1 MKILMLTWEYPPR
14 IVGGISRVVHD
25 LSHRLTKEG
34 HTVHVITYLD
44 GDVKKFEKDKDV
56 YVHRVPNYMIA
67 TNNFIDWVLQ
77 LNFNMI
83 SKANE
88 LIAKEGKFD
97 VIHAHDWLT
106 AYAAKTLKDSYDIP
120 LVSTIHATES
130 GRNSGIHTETQKY
143 INDTEWLLTYE
154 SVEVIVNSNYMKNEL
169 QRLFSIPFDKI
180 NVIPNGINLNK
191 FRNAERN
198 YDFRRRYAADNEKI
212 IFFAG
217 RLVPEKGV
225 QYLIQAL
232 PKILYNY
239 NDAKLVIAGEGGMLD
254 ELKQLAYNLGVAN
267 KVYFTGKLDNTQ
279 LIDMY
284 KCADVAVFPSTYEP
298 FGIVAIE
305 AMLAEVP
312 IVVSD
317 IGGLNEIV
325 EHGITGMKSYAG
337 NSNSLADSICA
348 ILYNH
353 KLANDLV
360 KNAKAKVRDK
370 YNWTMIAD
378 DTHFVYEKAISQTV
392 AQKQAYRIE
401 QSEAQKKKKRQ
412 NKSSKEIN
420 NLIDFQSKQIFA

>member
-25 LSHRLTKEG
+25 LSHKLTKEG
-34 HTVHVITYLD
+34 HTVHVVTYLD
-44 GDVKKFEKDKDV
+44 GDVKEFEKDKDV

-67 TNNFIDWVLQ
+67 TNNFIDWILQ

-83 SKANE
+83 AKANE

-106 AYAAKTLKDSYDIP
+106 AYAAKTLKDSYGIP
-120 LVSTIHATES
+120 LVSTIHATEA
-130 GRNSGIHTETQKY
+130 GRNSGIYTETQKY

-154 SVEVIVNSNYMKNEL
+154 SSEVIVNSNYMKNEL

-180 NVIPNGINLNK
+180 NVIPNGVNLNK
-191 FRNAERN
+191 FRGAERD
-198 YDFRRRYAADNEKI
+198 YDFRRQYASDNEKI

-225 QYLIQAL
+225 QFLIQAL

-254 ELKQLAYNLGVAN
+254 ELKQLAHNLGVEH
-267 KVYFTGKLDNTQ
+267 KVYFTGKLDNTN
-279 LIDMY
+279 LINMY

-312 IVVSD
+312 TVVSD

-325 EHGITGMKSYAG
+325 DHGVTGMKSYAG

-353 KLANDLV
+353 KLATDLV
-360 KNAKAKVRDK
+360 RNAKAKVKDK
-370 YNWTMIAD
+370 YNWTIIAD

-392 AQKQAYRIE
+392 AQKQAYKIE
-401 QSEAQKKKKRQ
+401 QSEAQKKKKKQARA
-412 NKSSKEIN
+412 SKEVN
-420 NLIDFQSKQIFA
+420 NLIDFKSKQIFA